1 MVKDHGQ
8 RREPLHINNEVL
20 LKLLGLTVPLVMNGV
35 FVDKAGLKRKPCS
48 LIQVNLVNNRQID
61 LIYLACIRELI
72 ELWLISLRGKLLVEW
87 EKRTREEL
95 KQS

>member
-1 MVKDHGQ
+1 
-8 RREPLHINNEVL
+8 
-20 LKLLGLTVPLVMNGV
+20 MN
-35 FVDKAGLKRKPCS
+35 S
-48 LIQVNLVNNRQID
+48 RQID

-72 ELWLISLRGKLLVEW
+72 ELWLISLRGKSLVEW